1 MKYPSVILQSS
12 ENVSCCWTDGCSNL
26 TTETLKAL
34 LLESRLATSSIE
46 AELQRRGHITLPKAR
61 VDACMQNL
69 RKVAKLVSTRERL
82 DDKDILIANDLPR
95 LMTVAPPDRNLKVY
109 QEFLSDVQTQCG
121 PECTLLCAISLKKHK
136 VSNLTVEERV
146 SLLALLKKEKE
157 NFYSETLTSL
167 AINYGNR
174 KFQVTFSNS
183 SH

>member
-12 ENVSCCWTDGCSNL
+12 ENVSFCWTDGCSNL
-26 TTETLKAL
+26 PTETLKAL
-34 LLESRLATSSIE
+34 FLESRLATSSIE
-46 AELQRRGHITLPKAR
+46 AELQRRGHVPLPKAR
-61 VDACMQNL
+61 VDACMQNI

-95 LMTVAPPDRNLKVY
+95 LMTVAPLDRNLKVY

-136 VSNLTVEERV
+136 VSNLRVEERV